1 MSLPRS
7 VRVASFELGGTLLD
21 AERGLIEAV
30 RAALG
35 GGDAAQLRFLAA
47 ARADAEL
54 ELLEALEDFRPYAEL
69 LAETLQSA
77 APRAGLTLSAGQA
90 RAVAATLPEWP
101 FFDDALPALERIAAR
116 YPVAFV
122 TNADRA
128 DWERIERRLPFRP
141 ARAVTS
147 SDVLCFKPEADHLL
161 ALLHEL
167 ELDEEELLHV
177 SALPEL
183 DLATAEDLGIPR
195 AYLDRF
201 DEPLPEEITALVT
214 VKTMTE
220 LADWMLAAPPPARR
234 RAAPRRTRGEFR

>member
-69 LAETLQSA
+69 FAETLQSA

-122 TNADRA
+122 TDADRG
-128 DWERIERRLPFRP
+128 DWDRLARRLPFRVE
-141 ARAVTS
+141 RAVTS
-147 SDVLCFKPEADHLL
+147 SEVLCFEPEADQCQRQQPDCVL
-161 ALLHEL
+161 AREEQRVTERQERVHRVSLHHEETQNKYAGL
-167 ELDEEELLHV
+167 RRVVTPASGLDVPQE
-177 SALPEL
+177 
-183 DLATAEDLGIPR
+183 
-195 AYLDRF
+195 
-201 DEPLPEEITALVT
+201 
-214 VKTMTE
+214 
-220 LADWMLAAPPPARR
+220 
-234 RAAPRRTRGEFR
+234 

>member
-7 VRVASFELGGTLLD
+7 VRVASFELGGTVLD
-21 AERGLIEAV
+21 AERGLVEAV
-30 RAALG
+30 HHTLG
-35 GGDAAQLRFLAA
+35 ECDPARLRLLAA
-47 ARADAEL
+47 ARADVEL
-54 ELLEALEDFRPYAEL
+54 ERIEELEEYVPYAEL
-69 LAETLQSA
+69 LAETLLSA
-77 APRAGLTLSAGQA
+77 ALHAGVTITAEQA
-90 RAVAATLPEWP
+90 RTVAATLPDWP

-116 YPVAFV
+116 FPVAFV

-128 DWERIERRLPFRP
+128 DWERIAHRLPFRA

-147 SDVLCFKPEADHLL
+147 SDVLCYEPEADHLL

-177 SALPEL
+177 SAHGEF

-195 AYLDRF
+195 AYLDRSG
-201 DEPLPEEITALVT
+201 EPLPEEVTALVT

-234 RAAPRRTRGEFR
+234 RAAPRRTRGESR

>member
-7 VRVASFELGGTLLD
+7 VRVASFDLGGTLLD
-21 AERGLIEAV
+21 AERGLVEAV
-30 RAALG
+30 RDSLG
-35 GGDAAQLRFLAA
+35 GGDPARLRLLAA

-54 ELLEALEDFRPYAEL
+54 ELLEELEDYRPYAEV
-69 LAETLQSA
+69 LAETLLSA
-77 APRAGLTLSAGQA
+77 APRAGLTITAEQA
-90 RAVAATLPEWP
+90 RAVAATLPDWP
-101 FFDDALPALERIAAR
+101 FFEDAVPALERIAAR
-116 YPVAFV
+116 FPVAFV

-128 DWERIERRLPFRP
+128 DWERLARRLPFRA
-141 ARAVTS
+141 ARAVTG
-147 SDVLCFKPEADHLL
+147 SDVLCYKPEADHLL

-183 DLATAEDLGIPR
+183 DLATAEDLGIPH

-201 DEPLPEEITALVT
+201 GEPLPEEITALVT